1 MKHTLRNVCFII
13 KIVES
18 VAIMPPTHKFT
29 KDEIIT
35 AALNLVRRDGVEAL
49 TARGLGAEL
58 GISSHPIFTA
68 FQNMEEVQKE
78 ILEAA
83 KNVYG
88 DYSNKG
94 LAEELPFQGVGIY
107 YFRFAKDEPKLFELL
122 FMKGS
127 GTAAS
132 VADTLHLAHD
142 NYETIISVIQKG
154 YGLSRDNSHRIFETM
169 WLYVH
174 GISSLH
180 VTGMIR
186 FTDDEVYERMDDVFF
201 GVLQKLKEE
210 TQGI

>member
-1 MKHTLRNVCFII
+1 
-13 KIVES
+13 
-18 VAIMPPTHKFT
+18 MPPTHKFT

-58 GISSHPIFTA
+58 GTSSHPIFTA
-68 FQNMEEVQKE
+68 FQNMEEVQQE

-94 LAEELPFQGVGIY
+94 LTESPPFRGVGIY

-122 FMKGS
+122 FMKGRGGAS
-127 GTAAS
+127 S
-132 VADTLHLAHD
+132 VADTIHLAHG
-142 NYETIISVIQKG
+142 NYENILSVIQSD
-154 YGLSRDNSHRIFETM
+154 YGLTRDESHRLFETM
-169 WLYVH
+169 WLFVH
-174 GISSLH
+174 GIACLH

-186 FTDDEVYERMDDVFF
+186 FTDGEVYKRITDVFY
-201 GVLQKLKEE
+201 GAVHELKKAREA
-210 TQGI
+210 GL